1 MMINEEVL
9 PNLCEYVKIF
19 SQEPVSAKA
28 DIWNRFETRF
38 AGIWNRTETLK
49 WFHGETFPD
58 KQNSW
63 IIISVNL
70 PGWEILWI
78 CSKTNLFIFSGT
90 GVQTAED
97 THRRTYLKGSWSRNN
112 KKCYILHNCNT
123 LFVILPMSST
133 LWLSLHNAEG
143 KGRCH
148 INVPLLKGDKT
159 QTQCQIIKF
168 YKQLIVKRHFRF
180 YTISQTRFIQN
191 LNLKLLKRGLSLTG
205 KTKF

>member
-1 MMINEEVL
+1 MISWRDL
-9 PNLCEYVKIF
+9 PRQTKLLDNNLCE
-19 SQEPVSAKA
+19 A
-28 DIWNRFETRF
+28 
-38 AGIWNRTETLK
+38 
-49 WFHGETFPD
+49 
-58 KQNSW
+58 
-63 IIISVNL
+63 NL

-90 GVQTAED
+90 RVQTAED

-168 YKQLIVKRHFRF
+168 YKQLIVKRHFPF
-180 YTISQTRFIQN
+180 YTISRTRFIPN
-191 LNLKLLKRGLSLTG
+191 FNLKWLKRGLSLTG